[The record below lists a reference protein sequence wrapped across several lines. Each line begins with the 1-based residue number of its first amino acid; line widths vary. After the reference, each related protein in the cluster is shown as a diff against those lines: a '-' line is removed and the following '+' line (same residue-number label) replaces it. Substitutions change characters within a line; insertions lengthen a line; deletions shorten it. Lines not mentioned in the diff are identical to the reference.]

1 MMTARLP
8 KSPTQRITRDRE
20 VLFTYRGK
28 PMKGLA
34 GDTIAT
40 ALYANGVRIFSRSM
54 KYHRPRGLYN
64 LDGLSSHCLMTV
76 DGEPNVRGCR
86 TPVRDGMSVAPQNV
100 LGTPEWDLLSVMQYL
115 SFAMPAGFYY
125 KVFHKPAW
133 LWPYAQEGIRR
144 AAGLG
149 RINPDRPESIYE
161 NRFLNAEVCVIGG
174 GPAGMEAALAAAKGG
189 VRVILIERNRHLG
202 GSLDYRLVTVGPA
215 IPAYRYAARLAEEV
229 LACDNIQVFCS
240 TAATAIYQSNQVTA
254 VQEGG
259 AGDLVRETYLEIRA
273 RSVVVATGATE
284 RPLLFENND
293 LPGIMQAGC
302 AQQMVHTYGLKP
314 GERAVLSGA
323 HDGMLELAC
332 DLADADV
339 EVAAVA
345 DARASGFDES
355 LAARV
360 RQLSIPFYPGYA
372 VSRAHGFRAVKGVTL
387 TPLAPGKEALR
398 LSADL
403 LVASAGEAPLSQLLH
418 VAGAKMAYSAASAKF
433 LPLQLPPAV
442 HAAGR
447 VLGVENVSTIL
458 AQGRVAGLEALADA
472 GVDVTEPLREAR
484 DIAASLP
491 GAPVGLSKLKP
502 HAGNRKCFVC
512 FDEDVTVDQ
521 VGGAMG
527 EGYDQVELVKRYT
540 TVGTGPSQ
548 SYLSGVSLPL
558 LVAENKGLAAGEVMP
573 TTVRPPVV
581 PTSLAALAGRRHASS
596 KRTPLH
602 DGQKALGGA
611 LKLAGVWERARYFT
625 DETARTEIERVRKS
639 VGFIDVSTLGKFILK
654 GPDALRLLN
663 RVYVGNMGRVRE
675 GRLTYSAMCNEQG
688 IIIDDGVVTKI
699 GEDEYYFT
707 TSSLRAGNTAEW
719 LSFHSKEDGWHCAL
733 ANLTDALAAINLAG
747 PRSREVLAKLTDG
760 DCSKGA
766 FPYMGFRRMTLC
778 GNVDAYVMRVGFVGE
793 LSFEIHFPASYGE
806 ALQEA
811 IREAGREFGI
821 GPFGLEAQS
830 VLRLEKGHVIL
841 GTDTDNHSTL
851 HDIGMG
857 WAWDRTKTDAGTV
870 GAPALRFTESQA
882 HRQKLVAFI
891 MNNASETPSD
901 GSIVVAKGVV
911 KGRVTSSRYSAALG
925 QSIGLALVDPDLAVM
940 GGALDFYT
948 DGRLVGK
955 HQDVPEVR
963 TVRGAIVRAPF
974 YDPEGVRL
982 KC

>member
-1 MMTARLP
+1 MMMARLP

-20 VLFTYRGK
+20 MLFTYRGK

-76 DGEPNVRGCR
+76 DGEPNIRGCR
-86 TPVRDGMSVAPQNV
+86 TPLRDGMAVTPQNV
-100 LGTPEWDLLSVMQYL
+100 LGTPEWDLMSVMQL
-115 SFAMPAGFYY
+115 LGFAMPAGFYY
-125 KVFHKPAW
+125 KVLHKPSW
-133 LWPYAQEGIRR
+133 VWPYAQEVIRR

-149 RINPDRPESIYE
+149 RIDPDKPDAIYE

-189 VRVILIERNRHLG
+189 VRVILIERSAHLG
-202 GSLDYRLVTVGPA
+202 GSFDYRLIPVVPA

-229 LACDNIQVFCS
+229 KACENIQVFCS

-254 VQEGG
+254 VQQGG
-259 AGDLVRETYLEIRA
+259 LADHFRETYLEIRA
-273 RSVVVATGATE
+273 RSVVVSTGATE

-302 AQQMVHTYGLKP
+302 AHQLIHTYGLKP
-314 GERAVLSGA
+314 GDRAILSGA

-332 DLADADV
+332 DLAGVGV

-345 DARASGFDES
+345 DARASGFDEA

-372 VSRAHGFRAVKGVTL
+372 VSKAHGFRRVKGVTL
-387 TPLAPGKEALR
+387 KPLASGRDVRR

-403 LVASAGEAPLSQLLH
+403 LVASAGEAPLSQLLQ
-418 VAGAKMAYSAASAKF
+418 VAGARMAYNAGCAKF
-433 LPLQLPPAV
+433 LPMRLPQGV
-442 HAAGR
+442 YAAGR
-447 VLGVENVSTIL
+447 VMGVENVSTIL
-458 AQGRVAGLEALADA
+458 AQGRVAGLAALAGA
-472 GVDVTEPLREAR
+472 GVDVEEPLREAR
-484 DIAASLP
+484 EVAASLP
-491 GAPVGLSKLKP
+491 GPPPGLAKLKP
-502 HAGNRKCFVC
+502 HPGSHKCFVC
-512 FDEDVTVDQ
+512 FDEDVTIDQ
-521 VGGAMG
+521 VEGAMG

-548 SYLSGVSLPL
+548 SYLSGVNLPL

-602 DGQKALGGA
+602 DGQKALGGT
-611 LKLAGVWERARYFT
+611 LKLAGVWERARYFGE
-625 DETARTEIERVRKS
+625 ETARAEIERVRNG
-639 VGFIDVSTLGKFILK
+639 VGFIDVSTLGKFLLK
-654 GPDALRLLN
+654 GPDALKVLN

-688 IIIDDGVVTKI
+688 IIIDDGVVTKT
-699 GEDEYYFT
+699 GENEYYFT

-719 LSFHSKEDGWHCAL
+719 VAFHTKEEDWQYAL

-747 PRSREVLAKLTDG
+747 PRSRQVLAKLTDA
-760 DCSKGA
+760 DCSNAA
-766 FPYMGFRRMTLC
+766 FPYMGFRRMKLC
-778 GNVDAYVMRVGFVGE
+778 GTIDASVMRVGFVGE

-806 ALQEA
+806 ALQGA
-811 IREAGREFGI
+811 ILEAGKELGI

-857 WAWDRTKTDAGTV
+857 WAWDRSKTDAGTV
-870 GAPALRFTESQA
+870 GAPALRFTESQT

-891 MNNASETPSD
+891 MDSTSETPSD
-901 GSIVVAKGVV
+901 GSIVVAGGVV
-911 KGRVTSSRYSAALG
+911 KGRVTSSRTSETLG

-948 DGRLVGK
+948 DSRLVGK
-955 HQDVPEVR
+955 KQEVPEVR
-963 TVRGAIVRAPF
+963 TVRGTIVRAPF

>member
-1 MMTARLP
+1 MMARLP
-8 KSPTQRITRDRE
+8 ESPTQRITRDRE
-20 VLFTYRGK
+20 VLFYYRGK

-76 DGEPNVRGCR
+76 DGDPNVRACR
-86 TPVRDGMSVAPQNV
+86 TPLRDGMAVAPQNV

-133 LWPYAQEGIRR
+133 LWPYAQEVIRR

-149 RINPDRPESIYE
+149 RIDPDKPDAIYE
-161 NRFLNAEVCVIGG
+161 NRFLNGEVCVIGG

-189 VRVILIERNRHLG
+189 VRVILIEMDAHLG
-202 GSLDYRLVTVGPA
+202 GSLDYRLVPVGPA
-215 IPAYRYAARLAEEV
+215 VPAYRYAARLAEEV
-229 LACDNIQVFCS
+229 EACENIQVLLN

-254 VQEGG
+254 VQQGG
-259 AGDLVRETYLEIRA
+259 PADHFRETYLEIRA

-302 AQQMVHTYGLKP
+302 AHQLIHTYGLKP
-314 GERAVLSGA
+314 GNRAVLSGA

-332 DLADADV
+332 DLASAGV

-345 DARASGFDES
+345 DARSSGFDEA

-360 RQLSIPFYPGYA
+360 RQLSIPFYSGYA
-372 VSRAHGFRAVKGVTL
+372 VSRAHGFRTVKGVTL
-387 TPLAPGKEALR
+387 KPLAPGKEGLR

-403 LVASAGEAPLSQLLH
+403 LVASAGEAPLAQLLQ
-418 VAGAKMAYSAASAKF
+418 VAGARMAYSAASAKF
-433 LPLQLPPAV
+433 LPARLPAAV

-447 VLGVENVSTIL
+447 VLGVENVSSIL
-458 AQGRVAGLEALADA
+458 AQGRVAGLAALRDA
-472 GVDVTEPLREAR
+472 GVDVENALSEAK
-484 DIAASLP
+484 DVAASLP
-491 GAPVGLSKLKP
+491 GPPAGLDRLKP
-502 HAGNRKCFVC
+502 HPGNRKCFVC

-521 VGGAMG
+521 IGGAMV

-548 SYLSGVSLPL
+548 SYLSGVNLPL
-558 LVAENKGLAAGEVMP
+558 LVAENKGLAPGDVMP

-581 PTSLAALAGRRHASS
+581 PTRLAALAGRRHGSS

-602 DGQKALGGA
+602 DGQKALGGT
-611 LKLAGVWERARYFT
+611 LKLAGVWERARYFS
-625 DETARTEIERVRKS
+625 DETARAEVERVRKR

-654 GPDALRLLN
+654 GPDSLRLLN
-663 RVYVGNMGRVRE
+663 RVYVGNLSRVRE

-707 TSSLRAGNTAEW
+707 TSSLRAGSTSEW
-719 LSFHSKEDGWHCAL
+719 LSFHGKEESWNATL
-733 ANLTDALAAINLAG
+733 VNLTDALAAINLAG
-747 PRSREVLAKLTDG
+747 PRSREVLAKLADG
-760 DCSKGA
+760 DCGNEA
-766 FPYMGFRRMTLC
+766 FPYMGFRRMKLC
-778 GNVDAYVMRVGFVGE
+778 GTVDAYVMRVGFVGE
-793 LSFEIHFPASYGE
+793 LSFEIHLPASYGA

-811 IREAGREFGI
+811 LLDAGKEFGI

-851 HDIGMG
+851 HDIGLG

-891 MNNASETPSD
+891 MESPSETPSD
-901 GSIVVAKGVV
+901 GSIIVARGSV
-911 KGRVTSSRYSAALG
+911 KGRVTSSRYSEVLG

-940 GGALDFYT
+940 GAPLDFYT

-955 HQDVPEVR
+955 TRDVPEGG
-963 TVRGAIVRAPF
+963 TVRGTIVRAPF
-974 YDPEGVRL
+974 YDPEGACL